1 MGKKQIG
8 TYCVIGLI
16 AAAVCL
22 FLKNADRIASVFS
35 LAFSAAAP
43 LLVGCVIAYVLNI
56 LLKRIERFWFPGTKR
71 RFLIK
76 LRRPVCILLS
86 FLALVL
92 IMAGVV
98 YLVVPELVSS
108 IRLVTD
114 EIPPVIEEIRLWA
127 IAHLEEMPEIQTY
140 LENADIDWKN
150 MMEKAVNI
158 LLTGAGGIFNSVVLV
173 FSKVIGTAARFM
185 IGSIFAVYLLSSKE
199 KLASQG
205 DRIMRA
211 YLPDRVRNT
220 VCYALKTLHE
230 VFTSFIVGQCMEA
243 VIIGTLCALG
253 MTLLRFPYAVMTG
266 AVVGVT
272 ALIPV
277 VGAYIGA
284 AVGAFMVFTV
294 NPIQAV
300 GFIIFLVLL
309 QQLEGN
315 LIYPRVVGSSIGL
328 PGMWVLAAVTI
339 GGGVLGVGGMLLGV
353 PLAAAAY
360 RFLGDGRTGREE
372 KGRPDRSGS
381 RHWDRR
387 PGGGR
392 GRILLPGNGKV

>member
-22 FLKNADRIASVFS
+22 FLKNADRIASVFA

-92 IMAGVV
+92 VLIMIGVV

-140 LENADIDWKN
+140 LENADIDWKD

-360 RFLGDGRTGREE
+360 RFLGDGVQRRL
-372 KGRPDRSGS
+372 RS
-381 RHWDRR
+381 
-387 PGGGR
+387 
-392 GRILLPGNGKV
+392 

>member
-22 FLKNADRIASVFS
+22 FLKNADRIASVFA

-92 IMAGVV
+92 IMTGVV

-127 IAHLEEMPEIQTY
+127 IAHLEEIQTY
-140 LENADIDWKN
+140 LENADIDWKD

-360 RFLGDGRTGREE
+360 RFLGDGVQKRL
-372 KGRPDRSGS
+372 RS
-381 RHWDRR
+381 
-387 PGGGR
+387 
-392 GRILLPGNGKV
+392 